1 MNKKLNLA
9 LIIIIAVILVF
20 SSLLII
26 EPREHTKYI
35 SETDFTSNLQVNV
48 QANLTN
54 NSLYSSSTLY
64 DPGVVYQHILKNM
77 TVYLD
82 GTFLS
87 SREQPVIISYAIYVD
102 SSSPSWNKTFASNI
116 TSFTF
121 TGSHSINHMVIPIN
135 LSYLYNQSATID
147 NQLGYNSAPSIVGI
161 NITVTNANNG
171 ASSSTSLT
179 ISQGNEQYLISYGKP
194 ADLTGTTQL
203 KDSYGHQP
211 FVNIPIIYGYIVTL
225 LAVTALVFLIVS
237 YIGLPRKKNKMEVI
251 LGEYGDRIIDIDVM
265 PKGGIVRVDSFEEL
279 IKLSDAYHEP
289 LFNIRRENMFFVSHD
304 FKNYIF
310 PGFGD
315 KK

>member
-1 MNKKLNLA
+1 MNKKLNVA
-9 LIIIIAVILVF
+9 LIIIIAVILIF
-20 SSLLII
+20 SSLIII

-35 SETDFTSNLQVNV
+35 SETDFRSNLQVNM

-54 NSLYSSSTLY
+54 NGLYSSSTLY
-64 DPGVVYQHILKNM
+64 NPGVVYQHILKNM
-77 TVYLD
+77 TVYIN
-82 GTFLS
+82 GNFLS
-87 SREQPVIISYAIYVD
+87 SGKQSVIISYTIYVD
-102 SSSPSWNKTFASNI
+102 SANPSWNKTFASNV
-116 TSFTF
+116 TGFTF
-121 TGSHSINHMVIPIN
+121 SGSHSIHYMVIPLN
-135 LSYLYNQSATID
+135 LSYLYNQSANID
-147 NQLGYNSAPSIVGI
+147 NQLGYNSQPSTVGV
-161 NITVTNANNG
+161 NVTVTNPNHSV
-171 ASSSTSLT
+171 SSSTDIT
-179 ISQGNEQYLISYGKP
+179 ISQGNEKYLISYGKP

-203 KDSYGHQP
+203 KDSYGHRP

-289 LFNIRRENMFFVSHD
+289 LFNIKRESMFFVSHD

-310 PGFGD
+310 SGFGD
-315 KK
+315 RK